1 MSDVFNLRLSQ
12 LNSLIQQHDLT
23 AEYVLSQYLER
34 IKKINRDLNAIIS
47 LAPTNELLSQAREI
61 DKLNDKERKEANL
74 LGIPIAI
81 KDLED
86 TKGIKTT
93 YGSKIFSDYI
103 PEIDGPTAKKLRMSG
118 SIFVGKTNTPEFG
131 IGSHTFNSIFGVTR
145 NPYNSNLSAGGSS
158 GGAAVAVATSM
169 LPIAD
174 GSDMMGSLRNPA
186 AFNNIYGFR
195 PTIGLIND
203 KQDNVEEPYR
213 LSTTGPMAK
222 KPEDLGYLLQILIN
236 PDNATKQILDIRQ
249 QSKIIKSIS
258 CKNIKIGWLA
268 DLTDQYYFEDGI
280 LQLCQECLK
289 TLAYCGSQVSS
300 IKSNIRAQE
309 LWQSWTTLRSL
320 SLRQSLGTMFDL
332 EEKKHLLKSEIIWEI
347 NNCKKIGTIE
357 KENAINIQNNLR
369 KIVEE
374 LFLDNDFLALPSTSV
389 FPFNV
394 DLRYPTEINGN
405 VLDTYHRWMEVVTL
419 VSLLGLPCVSLPCGL
434 NSQGLPTGLQ
444 IIGRPFSDIEILSL
458 AQTYSKTT
466 NNDKINPIS

>member
-1 MSDVFNLRLSQ
+1 MSEVFNLSLSQ

-23 AEYVLSQYLER
+23 AEFVLSQYLER
-34 IKKINRDLNAIIS
+34 IKKINKDLNAIIS
-47 LAPTNELLSQAREI
+47 LAPENELLALAREI

-86 TKGIKTT
+86 TKGIRTT

-131 IGSHTFNSIFGVTR
+131 IGSHTFNSIFGATR

-203 KQDNVEEPYR
+203 SQDNVEEPYR
-213 LSTTGPMAK
+213 LSTSGPMAK

-280 LQLCQECLK
+280 LQLCQECF
-289 TLAYCGSQVSS
+289 
-300 IKSNIRAQE
+300 N
-309 LWQSWTTLRSL
+309 
-320 SLRQSLGTMFDL
+320 
-332 EEKKHLLKSEIIWEI
+332 
-347 NNCKKIGTIE
+347 KI
-357 KENAINIQNNLR
+357 
-369 KIVEE
+369 
-374 LFLDNDFLALPSTSV
+374 
-389 FPFNV
+389 
-394 DLRYPTEINGN
+394 
-405 VLDTYHRWMEVVTL
+405 
-419 VSLLGLPCVSLPCGL
+419 
-434 NSQGLPTGLQ
+434 
-444 IIGRPFSDIEILSL
+444 
-458 AQTYSKTT
+458 
-466 NNDKINPIS
+466 